1 MKKDKRNTKKFADGG
16 QTDDNADTTFAEDA
30 NAPAPEKKEEQ
41 SEPII
46 DEAEDKLE
54 SLETKIDDEVKPV
67 EEEIKGDVE
76 DLEDKV
82 EKISG
87 AKEEKD
93 RGLVYF
99 VFGGLLAAAFG
110 IKWGK

>member
-1 MKKDKRNTKKFADGG
+1 MKKNSNTKKFADGG
-16 QTDDNADTTFAEDA
+16 QTDDNADTAFTEDA
-30 NAPAPEKKEEQ
+30 NAPAPEKKDDHP
-41 SEPII
+41 EPLL

-54 SLETKIDDEVKPV
+54 SLETKIDDEIKPA
-67 EEEIKGDVE
+67 EEEIKSDVE
-76 DLEDKV
+76 DLENNV

-99 VFGGLLAAAFG
+99 VLGGLLAAAFG